1 MDLSKLTTGDKMI
14 LGGGLAYLIFM
25 FFPWYGA
32 DYSLFGTSYTYDS
45 NGWDFFLGGI
55 LPLILIAVMCSHVL
69 VSAFSDTELP
79 DPPVPWAQVHLGTG
93 IVAAVIVVLRLLI
106 ASDDVSGV
114 DVGVNLDRKFGL
126 FLAVIAAIV
135 VAVGGVK
142 KSQEGDAAPSGGDS
156 TGSAPF

>member
-25 FFPWYGA
+25 FFPWYGI
-32 DYSLFGTSYTYDS
+32 DVFGVSYSSS
-45 NGWDFFLGGI
+45 GWDYFLGGI
-55 LPLILIAVMCSHVL
+55 LPLILIAIMCSHVL

-79 DPPVPWAQVHLGTG
+79 EPPVPWAQVHLGTG
-93 IVAAVIVVLRLLI
+93 IVAAALVVLRLI
-106 ASDDVSGV
+106 IPSDDYGNI
-114 DVGVNLDRKFGL
+114 DTGVNLDRTFGL
-126 FLAVIAAIV
+126 ILAVIAAIL

-142 KSQEGDAAPSGGDS
+142 KSQEGDTSPSTGGD